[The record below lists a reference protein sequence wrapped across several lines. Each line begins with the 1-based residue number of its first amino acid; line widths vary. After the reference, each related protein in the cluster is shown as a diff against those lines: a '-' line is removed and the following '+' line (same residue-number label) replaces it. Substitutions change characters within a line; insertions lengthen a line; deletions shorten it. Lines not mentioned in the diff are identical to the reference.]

1 MKKVRVILEA
11 VVPEWQLKNEEDILE
26 EYDSLNDAVDYD
38 GLDAIIDGSY
48 EYTVHFEIL
57 DV

>member
-38 GLDAIIDGSY
+38 GLDAIIIGSY
-48 EYTVHFEIL
+48 EYTAHCEIL

>member
-38 GLDAIIDGSY
+38 GLGAIIDGSY
-48 EYTVHFEIL
+48 KYTAHCEIL

>member
-48 EYTVHFEIL
+48 EYTAHCEIL
-57 DV
+57 DA

>member
-1 MKKVRVILEA
+1 MKKVIVTYEA
-11 VVPEWQLKNEEDILE
+11 IVPDEDLKDEADMLDC
-26 EYDSLNDAVDYD
+26 YDCLNDAVDCE
-38 GLDAIIDGSY
+38 GLDALIDASY